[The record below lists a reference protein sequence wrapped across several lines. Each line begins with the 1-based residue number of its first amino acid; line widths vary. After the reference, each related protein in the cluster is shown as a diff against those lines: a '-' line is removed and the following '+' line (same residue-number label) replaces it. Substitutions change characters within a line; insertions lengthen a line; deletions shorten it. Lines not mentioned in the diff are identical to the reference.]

1 MGSKGYTVNFDQ
13 VTGFLHQE
21 EGDSFGE
28 KDVVKAIII
37 QVDKRRKKVDRKKR
51 VRKPV
56 RSSSRKRRRGAG
68 KNRANPRSLVGTIG
82 LFVGVVSLAAIGV
95 GVVQEEAPES
105 LDPVQDI
112 VWNGARVRV
121 DVQNGGGVT
130 GMARSAMEILR
141 PAGFD
146 VVKFGNARAFDPER
160 PSAVIDRVG
169 RIDAARAIAKALGID
184 NVLSDPNPNLYV
196 DVTVVVGSTWQPVDL
211 ARRSEITEP
220 WPWWDPREWF
230 GT

>member
-1 MGSKGYTVNFDQ
+1 MSP
-13 VTGFLHQE
+13 
-21 EGDSFGE
+21 
-28 KDVVKAIII
+28 
-37 QVDKRRKKVDRKKR
+37 RKKR

-68 KNRANPRSLVGTIG
+68 KNRTNPRSLMGTLG

-105 LDPVQDI
+105 LDAGQDI

-146 VVKFGNARAFDPER
+146 VVKFGNAPSFDPDR
-160 PSAVIDRVG
+160 PSVVIDRIG
-169 RIDAARAIAKALGID
+169 RTDQAQAVAKALGID
-184 NVLSDPNPNLYV
+184 NVLSEPNPNLYV
-196 DVTVVVGSTWQPVDL
+196 DVTVVLGRAWEPDVHDHQSQEPG
-211 ARRSEITEP
+211 AR
-220 WPWWDPREWF
+220 PWWNLRGWL
-230 GT
+230 GS

>member
-1 MGSKGYTVNFDQ
+1 MTPKRPKRKLRKVERRSRSKKHSGARKT
-13 VTGFLHQE
+13 
-21 EGDSFGE
+21 
-28 KDVVKAIII
+28 I
-37 QVDKRRKKVDRKKR
+37 RRKPSVI
-51 VRKPV
+51 
-56 RSSSRKRRRGAG
+56 G
-68 KNRANPRSLVGTIG
+68 SLG
-82 LFVGVVSLAAIGV
+82 LFALLVLFSAIGV
-95 GVVQEEAPES
+95 SVAEERQPQGEDISRVGVNR
-105 LDPVQDI
+105 
-112 VWNGARVRV
+112 NGGQVEMWIGDRVRV
-121 DVQNGGGVT
+121 EVRNAGGVA
-130 GMARSAMEILR
+130 GMARTATDVLR
-141 PAGFD
+141 PVGFD
-146 VVKFGNARAFDPER
+146 VVKVGNARAFYPER